1 MGTIMTEGQL
11 AILAGVG
18 LAAGFINVLAGGG
31 SLLTMPVMKLLLGL
45 DGPAVNGTNRIAIG
59 AGAISS
65 VTGFFRRGFA
75 DFRLSMTLSLCA
87 LPGAVAGALMGCR
100 LRGVWFDRVLAAV
113 MIAVLILMSLKKG
126 PAAATPASDSTP
138 SPKRSL
144 VAHGL
149 MVGAGFYGGFIQAG
163 VGFILMAILYRVMG
177 LDLVRVNMHKV
188 FIVGVYTLAA
198 IVVYAAQ
205 GHVLWIPGIC
215 LAVGNST
222 GAWIGTHVAIKKG
235 QRFIRIVFNIAV
247 LALVVK
253 LLLG

>member
-1 MGTIMTEGQL
+1 MEL
-11 AILAGVG
+11 WHLLILLLVG
-18 LAAGFINVLAGGG
+18 IAAGFVNVLAGGG

-45 DGPAVNGTNRIAIG
+45 DGPEVNGTNRIAIG

-75 DFRLSMTLSLCA
+75 DFRLSITLSLCA
-87 LPGAVAGALMGCR
+87 LPGAIAGALMGCK
-100 LRGVWFDRVLAAV
+100 LRGVWFDRVLAVV
-113 MIAVLILMSLKKG
+113 MIAVLILMSLKNA
-126 PAAATPASDSTP
+126 PAAATPAAGSASRA
-138 SPKRSL
+138 KRSL
-144 VAHGL
+144 AAHCL

-163 VGFILMAILYRVMG
+163 VGFILMAILHRVMG

-205 GHVLWIPGIC
+205 GHVLWIPGMC
-215 LAVGNST
+215 LALGNST
-222 GAWIGTHVAIKKG
+222 GAWIGTHAAIKKG
-235 QRFIRIVFNIAV
+235 QRLIRIAFNVAV
-247 LALVVK
+247 IALVVK